1 MQSTSS
7 QENFE
12 EKLLF
17 FENYYNLWNIFW
29 IQSNI
34 FSDSCLKTFNRF
46 VETAF
51 HVSRRNFQNLLGK
64 VFDCFVVFGSRTKIS
79 VISDFWTNHFGNVVK
94 RPSRVH
100 RKRSGKNVFFSE
112 EFIFC
117 LPFSLNGSL
126 WVCEQKLLHGCQI
139 SIIYGRRILW
149 RKSRFRETVSFW
161 SISVNKCSEGM
172 TNLHP
177 QVQKKFEEK
186 IWLSETSSFFAA
198 IRNHTIKFWTFDESF
213 RQGYQNRILEST
225 RRVCGKIFS
234 SRKSCFLT
242 YQNASYKIRD
252 SSETYR

>member
-100 RKRSGKNVFFSE
+100 RKRSGKNVFF
-112 EFIFC
+112 F
-117 LPFSLNGSL
+117 
-126 WVCEQKLLHGCQI
+126 
-139 SIIYGRRILW
+139 RRIYILSSIFLERKFMGLW
-149 RKSRFRETVSFW
+149 AETTAWLSDFNYIW
-161 SISVNKCSEGM
+161 SADP
-172 TNLHP
+172 L
-177 QVQKKFEEK
+177 EK
-186 IWLSETSSFFAA
+186 ITFS
-198 IRNHTIKFWTFDESF
+198 RNCKFLID
-213 RQGYQNRILEST
+213 
-225 RRVCGKIFS
+225 FS
-234 SRKSCFLT
+234 
-242 YQNASYKIRD
+242 Q
-252 SSETYR
+252 

>member
-64 VFDCFVVFGSRTKIS
+64 IFDCFVVFGSRTKIS

-100 RKRSGKNVFFSE
+100 RKRSGKNVFF
-112 EFIFC
+112 
-117 LPFSLNGSL
+117 PK
-126 WVCEQKLLHGCQI
+126 KLYSVFHFPWTE
-139 SIIYGRRILW
+139 IYGSV
-149 RKSRFRETVSFW
+149 SRNYCMDVRFQFLLLGGSFGE
-161 SISVNKCSEGM
+161 SHII
-172 TNLHP
+172 
-177 QVQKKFEEK
+177 EK
-186 IWLSETSSFFAA
+186 L
-198 IRNHTIKFWTFDESF
+198 
-213 RQGYQNRILEST
+213 
-225 RRVCGKIFS
+225 
-234 SRKSCFLT
+234 
-242 YQNASYKIRD
+242 
-252 SSETYR
+252 